1 VARPLRTVEGEQQ
14 QQQQQR
20 QQGPGDTAASRPG
33 NALSVRRALAVGFA
47 NRLAR
52 RMMTH
57 NGYKTYND
65 SATLAQLHPASTHL
79 AADIEGMYPEWV
91 VYHEL
96 VSTSRPF
103 LRKVRLLPPVVP
115 TVRCCGAITHR
126 ARPPFVFSPHFSRDR
141 IAPLMAHSRSSQL
154 SHAGGGARAGVCG
167 GE

>member
-1 VARPLRTVEGEQQ
+1 VARPSRTVEGQQ
-14 QQQQQR
+14 QQQQQGR
-20 QQGPGDTAASRPG
+20 GDTAATRPGDTA
-33 NALSVRRALAVGFA
+33 SVRRALAVGFA

-57 NGYKTYND
+57 NGYKTYNE

-79 AADIEGMYPEWV
+79 AADVEGLYPEWV

-103 LRKVRLLPPVVP
+103 LRKVRSAAPSR
-115 TVRCCGAITHR
+115 RCPLCGAIPHS
-126 ARPPFVFSPHFSRDR
+126 ARRPSSDPPFAGPHCASLG
-141 IAPLMAHSRSSQL
+141 AVPSC
-154 SHAGGGARAGVCG
+154 SHPGGDGARAGVRG